1 MTVVAGLAFVGCSS
15 QPDDG
20 RVSYLILQQPAI
32 GVLDAYLD
40 ETVSIDGDCPLL
52 LLGPDGSTGLQRAAW
67 PDGTVFD
74 PSLDIIILSDG
85 RQIRDGDLITGGG
98 GSENFGGNEK
108 AYDEKAYDEKAY
120 DDIFQPDSMTSFSTS
135 CRQSEVQS
143 TEWFIIAPDSIQIST
158 P

>member
-1 MTVVAGLAFVGCSS
+1 MRRLAAAAIVAGVALVGCSS
-15 QPDDG
+15 QPDDD

-32 GVLDAYLD
+32 GVLDGYLE
-40 ETVSIDGDCPLL
+40 ETVSINGGCSLL
-52 LLGPDGSTGLQRAAW
+52 SHGSDGSTGLQRAAW

-74 PSLDIIILSDG
+74 PGLDLIILSDG

-98 GSENFGGNEK
+98 GGENFGGN
-108 AYDEKAYDEKAY
+108 EKAY

-143 TEWFIIAPDSIQIST
+143 TVWFIIAPDSIQIST

>member
-98 GSENFGGNEK
+98 GSEDFGRNQ
-108 AYDEKAYDEKAY
+108 KAY

-143 TEWFIIAPDSIQIST
+143 TEWFIIAPDSIQLST

>member
-1 MTVVAGLAFVGCSS
+1 MRRLAAMTIVAGLAFVGCRS

-32 GVLDAYLD
+32 GVLDAYLE

-52 LLGPDGSTGLQRAAW
+52 SLGSLGSDGSTGLQRAAW

-74 PSLDIIILSDG
+74 PGLDIIILSDG

-98 GSENFGGNEK
+98 GSENFGGNQ
-108 AYDEKAYDEKAY
+108 KAY